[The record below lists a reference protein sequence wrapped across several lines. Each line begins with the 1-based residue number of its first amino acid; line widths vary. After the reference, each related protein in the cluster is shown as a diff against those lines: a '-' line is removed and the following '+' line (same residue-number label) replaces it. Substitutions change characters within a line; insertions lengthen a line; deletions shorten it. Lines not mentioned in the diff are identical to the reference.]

1 MTPGS
6 QLSTHLGSARCGHQT
21 LSFLFAQST
30 ASVWRRSLSLLLG
43 YPRMQS
49 VYSVLSRCSEPKA
62 RNVDN
67 KNEFYISGI
76 WWAGRNSHLGARK
89 KKTKTE
95 SLSPSQSYERTPRH
109 ASFYL
114 PISIYLNKPD
124 PLPWV
129 NRFLNYVSK
138 AFFWLSPVILGH
150 SITVLKGR
158 NPDVTMTDKTSQSGA
173 EKWYSKILESNPPV
187 LRSKRGSGRRTTTPR
202 WPCAEA
208 ARAAGGAAHSKA
220 EGRGSQDFL
229 FERQQVGGTRVGRA
243 VVESLGSFVSGGG
256 VARAELGVGRAE
268 RDVGD
273 ASASSSAACE
283 VSGPGRPLAVERRV
297 RGGRWSLAA
306 RSQGSS
312 GRGGDGEAVAAT
324 AGGGG
329 RGRAGGPRGG
339 GGSPR
344 SVPVKRPCPLC
355 RGPFG
360 EAGREASRRGA
371 APLAPQPFGLSV
383 PASRSCSGSSILA
396 SAVTAA
402 GRMCRLLAGGRRR
415 RRWRSTGGPWPWS
428 PAFLSAR

>member
-1 MTPGS
+1 MRGNLDTP
-6 QLSTHLGSARCGHQT
+6 LS
-21 LSFLFAQST
+21 
-30 ASVWRRSLSLLLG
+30 
-43 YPRMQS
+43 
-49 VYSVLSRCSEPKA
+49 
-62 RNVDN
+62 
-67 KNEFYISGI
+67 I
-76 WWAGRNSHLGARK
+76 
-89 KKTKTE
+89 
-95 SLSPSQSYERTPRH
+95 SQS
-109 ASFYL
+109 ASSSLY
-114 PISIYLNKPD
+114 KPY

-138 AFFWLSPVILGH
+138 AFIWPSPVILGH
-150 SITVLKGR
+150 SMTVLKGR
-158 NPDVTMTDKTSQSGA
+158 KPDVTITDKTSQSGA
-173 EKWYSKILESNPPV
+173 EKWYSKILESNPPI
-187 LRSKRGSGRRTTTPR
+187 LRSKKRSSDRRTTTPR

-208 ARAAGGAAHSKA
+208 ARAARGAAHSKA

-243 VVESLGSFVSGGG
+243 AVESLGSFVSGGG

-273 ASASSSAACE
+273 ASPSSSAACE

-306 RSQGSS
+306 RSEGSS

-329 RGRAGGPRGG
+329 LGRAGGPSGG
-339 GGSPR
+339 GGSPW

-360 EAGREASRRGA
+360 EAGREANCRGA